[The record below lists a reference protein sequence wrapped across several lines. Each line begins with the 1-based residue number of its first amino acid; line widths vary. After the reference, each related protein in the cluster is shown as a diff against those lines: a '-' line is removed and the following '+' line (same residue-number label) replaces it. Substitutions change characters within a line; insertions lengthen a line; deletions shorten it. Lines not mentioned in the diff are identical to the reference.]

1 MAEIGPN
8 WNSGGWADNGS
19 GTGGWDP
26 NSQINGPLSK
36 LYKANEYDFQSR
48 FYPRNLASDIRGHY
62 INFYIN
68 TAHNS
73 MYNEG
78 NKYKFVNTNGKT
90 ATNQRNGS
98 TITATN
104 LNEVINGGIAGVN
117 KLTSLYPDYTPIS
130 PISNVTFG
138 KNITLARKTKRITQA
153 IALYMPETMN
163 IQYNSNWESAELTEA
178 GGKLLFMGQAGK
190 GLYDNLSKGDGSPQ
204 GAATA
209 TIKNLATDSSM
220 QSFAAELLG
229 EAGTKSGL
237 LGNGA
242 SDFLLQATGRALNPQ
257 LEVLFKGTAMRTFQ
271 FEFMFAPFDA
281 DEAGNVLEII
291 KTFKFHMAPEI
302 NTSAMGRYF
311 TPPSEFDIDFLQ
323 GGQINPNVHQVGTCV
338 LTDLNVDYAP
348 NGWSTFQNGMPTHI
362 RMTLQFMETEIITKK
377 RIEEGY

>member
-8 WNSGGWADNGS
+8 WSAGGWADNGS

-48 FYPRNLASDIRGHY
+48 FYPRNLATETRGHY

-78 NKYKFVNTNGKT
+78 NKYKFTNTNGKT
-90 ATNQRNGS
+90 ATNQQNGS

-104 LNEVINGGIAGVN
+104 LNEIINGGVAGVN
-117 KLTSLYPDYTPIS
+117 KTASSVYPDYTPIS
-130 PISNVTFG
+130 NVSFG

-163 IQYNSNWESAELTEA
+163 IQYNSNWESASLTEA

-190 GLYDNLSKGDGSPQ
+190 GLLDNISGGDGTAM

-209 TIKNLATDSSM
+209 TIKNIATDSTM

-229 EAGTKSGL
+229 GAGTQSGL
-237 LGNGA
+237 LGNNA

-257 LEVLFKGTAMRTFQ
+257 LEVLFKGTDMRTFQ
-271 FEFMFAPFDA
+271 FDFLFAPFDA
-281 DEAGNVLEII
+281 EEASNVLEII

-302 NTSAMGRYF
+302 NTAAMGRYF
-311 TPPSEFDIDFLQ
+311 TPPSEFDIDFLHA
-323 GGQINPNVHQVGTCV
+323 GQVNPNVHQVGTCV
-338 LTDLNVDYAP
+338 LTNLNVDYAP